1 MNTSSNRGHGTFSND
16 AFKGRVALV
25 TGGASGIGLATAR
38 AFAACGASVVVA
50 DLPGGAGEAAAREL
64 REGGAQAAFVVVDVA
79 DHASVTKMVEATV
92 GAFGRLD
99 CAINNAGISGGGGP
113 RMATA
118 DYDLENWRRV
128 ISVNLDGVFHCLRAE
143 IPAMLANGGGAIV
156 NMASILGSVGFAN
169 AAAYTA
175 SKHGVVGL
183 TRVAALEYSSR
194 NVRVNAIG
202 PGFIETPMTA
212 PIRSTDEGRE
222 MITAQHPIGRLGRPE
237 EIADLALFL
246 CSGAASFITGAY
258 YVDDGGYTA
267 R

>member
-1 MNTSSNRGHGTFSND
+1 MNTSHQRRHSTFSNE
-16 AFKGRVALV
+16 AFRGRVALV
-25 TGGASGIGLATAR
+25 TGAASGIGLATAR
-38 AFAACGASVVVA
+38 AFAACGAQVMLA
-50 DLPGGAGEAAAREL
+50 DLPGAAGESAAREL
-64 REGGAQAAFVVVDVA
+64 RDAGAQARFVAVDVA
-79 DHASVTKMVEATV
+79 DPASVRSMVDATV
-92 GAFGRLD
+92 SAFGRLD

-113 RMATA
+113 RLATA

-128 ISVNLDGVFHCLRAE
+128 ISVNLDGVFHCLQAE
-143 IPAMLANGGGAIV
+143 IPAMLANGGGSIV

-212 PIRSTDEGRE
+212 PIRATDEGRE
-222 MITAQHPIGRLGRPE
+222 MITAQHPIGRLGKPE
-237 EIADLALFL
+237 EIADLAVFL
-246 CSGAASFITGAY
+246 CSDAASFITGAY